1 MKQTV
6 KTSRA
11 AGQLEKMFRT
21 INEDLFEGQLE
32 EPIITIQST
41 PRAYGHVTVNKA
53 WFRGEETRHELNI
66 GAETMARPIE
76 ELCATLIH
84 EMCHLE
90 NIRLGIQDCSRGGA
104 YHNKKFKDMA
114 ESKLL
119 KIEHHDKYGWTI
131 TEPTEAL
138 LNYII
143 DKGWSELEMQRNVYM
158 GYKNPTGGG
167 KTGNGGNV
175 TPPTSTPTKTKQ
187 SYRKHKCPCCGLIAR
202 TTKDA
207 KLICG
212 SCMIPMD
219 IEY

>member
-1 MKQTV
+1 MKRTI

-11 AGQLEKMFRT
+11 AGQLEKMFRQ
-21 INEDLFEGQLE
+21 INADLFNGELE

-41 PRAYGHVTVNKA
+41 PHAYGHITVGKA
-53 WFRGEETRHELNI
+53 WTRRGEERHELNI

-76 ELCATLIH
+76 ELTATIIH

-90 NIRLGIQDCSRGGA
+90 NIRLGIQDCSRGNT

-114 ESKLL
+114 ESHLL
-119 KIEHHDKYGWTI
+119 HIEHHTTYGWTI
-131 TEPTEAL
+131 TSPTEAL
-138 LNYII
+138 IDYII
-143 DKGWSELEMQRNVYM
+143 EKGWSELEMQRDSAT
-158 GYKNPTGGG
+158 GYWKPTGGG
-167 KTGNGGNV
+167 KTGNDGNT
-175 TPPTSTPTKTKQ
+175 TPPTIAPTKPKQ

-219 IEY
+219 IEC